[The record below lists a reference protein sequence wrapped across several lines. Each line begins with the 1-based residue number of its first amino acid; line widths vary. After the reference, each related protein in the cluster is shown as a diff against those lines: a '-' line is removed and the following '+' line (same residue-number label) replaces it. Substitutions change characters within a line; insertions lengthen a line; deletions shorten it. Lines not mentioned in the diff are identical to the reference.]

1 VKDTLPVENMDRVI
15 SECLA
20 HKRLMA
26 LGASILFVFSLVV
39 CVLGAAGPWV
49 LLIPLFCLI
58 GLLLADDEASIED
71 IRACRSLMMI
81 SESGRLRISDLES
94 VFEKQN
100 GRMLKSQVNAFYD
113 LCSKCDRGSS
123 SICSSD
129 SGGGSCGGGD

>member
-1 VKDTLPVENMDRVI
+1 VENIDRVI

-20 HKRLMA
+20 HKRVLA

-39 CVLGAAGPWV
+39 CVFGAAGPWV

-71 IRACRSLMMI
+71 IRACRSMLLS
-81 SESGRLRISDLES
+81 SEKGRFHISDLEA
-94 VFEKQN
+94 VFEAQS

-129 SGGGSCGGGD
+129 SGGGSCGGGSCGGGD